1 MSLQAMMRL
10 SKDLKYFEKDDYKES
25 FGVGPIEDTNLF
37 LWSAVFPGPEKSLY
51 ERGLFELK
59 IKFPKDYPFE
69 PPEVTFETKV
79 YHPNI
84 HLNGEI
90 SIGILTYDWEPK
102 IKLIDVLKTIQRIL
116 AEPEEKSFLNFD
128 AAIQYKENKDAFIQK
143 AKEWTQKY
151 AIN

>member
-1 MSLQAMMRL
+1 MIYALALLNIGSLFL
-10 SKDLKYFEKDDYKES
+10 TF
-25 FGVGPIEDTNLF
+25 TNLPAKRVC
-37 LWSAVFPGPEKSLY
+37 SGKT
-51 ERGLFELK
+51 
-59 IKFPKDYPFE
+59 IPFDV
-69 PPEVTFETKV
+69 VTFETKV